1 MAQLKTTYLTKEG
14 YDKLLEEVRKLKEEK
29 LPATLERLKEA
40 ISQWDI
46 SENAE
51 YDTAMGEKELIEARI
66 NEINLIMWDVEI
78 IEHQEWG
85 EIRYG
90 SQVTIEDEKKR
101 QHTYTLVGT
110 GEVDVLNNTISFES
124 PLGHAI
130 RGKQKG
136 DKVQVKAPTKKYAV
150 TIVDVK

>member
-1 MAQLKTTYLTKEG
+1 MAQMKTTYLTKEW
-14 YDKLLEEVRKLKEEK
+14 YEKLLEEVRMLKEEK

-51 YDTAMGEKELIEARI
+51 YDTAMSERELIEARI
-66 NEINLIMWDVEI
+66 NEIQSILGDVEI
-78 IEHQEWG
+78 IEHQEWW
-85 EIRYG
+85 EIRYW
-90 SQVTIEDEKKR
+90 SNVIIKDDKWRE
-101 QHTYTLVGT
+101 HAYTLVWT
-110 GEVDVLNNTISFES
+110 GEVDVLSNTISFES

-130 RGKQKG
+130 RGKVKG
-136 DKVQVKAPTKKYAV
+136 DKVQVKAPTKRYEV

>member
-1 MAQLKTTYLTKEG
+1 MAQIKTTYLTKDWYE
-14 YDKLLEEVRKLKEEK
+14 KLLEEHRMLKEEK
-29 LPATLERLKEA
+29 LPDTLERLKEA

-51 YDTAMGEKELIEARI
+51 YDTAMSERELIEARI
-66 NEINLIMWDVEI
+66 NEISMILKDVEI
-78 IEHQEWG
+78 IEHQEGW

-90 SQVTIEDEKKR
+90 SEVVLKDEKDR
-101 QHTYTLVGT
+101 EFTYTVVGSW
-110 GEVDVLNNTISFES
+110 EVDVLNNTISFES

-130 RGKQKG
+130 RGKSKG
-136 DKVQVKAPTKKYAV
+136 DTVQVKAPTKRYAV